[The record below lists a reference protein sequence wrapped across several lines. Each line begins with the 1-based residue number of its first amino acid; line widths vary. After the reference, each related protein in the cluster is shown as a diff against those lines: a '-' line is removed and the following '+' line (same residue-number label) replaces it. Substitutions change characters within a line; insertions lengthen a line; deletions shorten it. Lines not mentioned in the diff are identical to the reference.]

1 MKSSAKRHSSHLIRS
16 ETDRRTVLL
25 RTNIVLLL
33 ALILFIFIIPV
44 IPEKGHYFTRILLCI
59 VVVSGL
65 YAADFSK
72 IAFRILSGLGAV
84 VILVT
89 LLNLIMP
96 EARRL
101 TILAFLL
108 NTCFFVMV
116 TIALVAHVARAR
128 NVYGS
133 TILCAVNSYLL
144 LGLTMSILFLI
155 LDLLIP
161 GSFSQVDSQSG
172 MSSDFIYFGFVTLTT
187 LGYGDITPSTL
198 LSRSMSIFTA
208 LVGQLYLVII
218 MALIIGKF
226 LSAKEAP
233 D

>member
-1 MKSSAKRHSSHLIRS
+1 
-16 ETDRRTVLL
+16 
-25 RTNIVLLL
+25 
-33 ALILFIFIIPV
+33 
-44 IPEKGHYFTRILLCI
+44 

>member
-1 MKSSAKRHSSHLIRS
+1 MKASAKRHSRHLIRS
-16 ETDRRTVLL
+16 ETDRRKVLL

-33 ALILFIFIIPV
+33 ALLLVIFMIPV
-44 IPEKGHYFTRILLCI
+44 IPEKEHYFTRILLCI
-59 VVVSGL
+59 VVASGL

-72 IAFRILSGLGAV
+72 IAFRFLSGLGAV

-96 EARRL
+96 EASKL
-101 TILAFLL
+101 NILAFLL
-108 NTCFFVMV
+108 NTSFFVMV
-116 TIALVAHVARAR
+116 TIALISHVARAR

-161 GSFSQVDSQSG
+161 GSFSQVDIQSG
-172 MSSDFIYFGFVTLTT
+172 IFSELIYFGFVTLTT
-187 LGYGDITPSTL
+187 LGYGDITPSTEL
-198 LSRSMSIFTA
+198 ARSLSIFTA
-208 LVGQLYLVII
+208 LLGQLYLVII

-226 LSAKEAP
+226 LSAKNAP